1 MSKKRIFA
9 ISIKYLEFCDQHH
22 SQWTDDFRFTVGAG
36 GQVAARFQNAN
47 GVILELVGAQLGLA
61 VSLGSTGM
69 TIALQAQ

>member
-1 MSKKRIFA
+1 M

-22 SQWTDDFRFTVGAG
+22 SQWTDDFRSTVGAG
-36 GQVAARFQNAN
+36 GQVARFQNAN

-61 VSLGSTGM
+61 VSVGSAGM

>member
-1 MSKKRIFA
+1 MSKKRIFV

-22 SQWTDDFRFTVGAG
+22 SQWTDDFRSTVGAG
-36 GQVAARFQNAN
+36 GQVARFQNAN

-61 VSLGSTGM
+61 VSLGSAGM